1 MTESPPRSLCHY
13 TGQPQFALTYNNSS
27 STIVANDVSCVNIG
41 NRTSFS
47 DISLRMEKSY
57 LIMRVS

>member
-27 STIVANDVSCVNIG
+27 STIVANDVSFVNIG
-41 NRTSFS
+41 N
-47 DISLRMEKSY
+47 
-57 LIMRVS
+57 